1 MLIIHLGLYDCGF
14 TEVLGWIIHY
24 VLFIHVN
31 TYIPKEFVHFQQEMV
46 IICNKNNKI
55 LYTHTHTHFSYIE
68 RQIHNC
74 GWGSPDYPERT
85 DEHSENML
93 HTERLLLV
101 GLNPGSSWCET
112 KPNQTKNN
120 NKKGQSLLHL
130 VQFKHVE
137 SFLITYRQEA
147 FKCSYS
153 NRK

>member
-1 MLIIHLGLYDCGF
+1 MSCSFMLILTSLRNLSTFNKKWLLFAIK
-14 TEVLGWIIHY
+14 IIKY
-24 VLFIHVN
+24 
-31 TYIPKEFVHFQQEMV
+31 YI
-46 IICNKNNKI
+46 
-55 LYTHTHTHFSYIE
+55 HTHTHFSYIE

-112 KPNQTKNN
+112 KPNKTKNN

>member
-1 MLIIHLGLYDCGF
+1 MSCSFMLILTSLRNLSTFNKKWLLFAIK
-14 TEVLGWIIHY
+14 IIKY
-24 VLFIHVN
+24 
-31 TYIPKEFVHFQQEMV
+31 YI
-46 IICNKNNKI
+46 
-55 LYTHTHTHFSYIE
+55 HTHTHFSYIE